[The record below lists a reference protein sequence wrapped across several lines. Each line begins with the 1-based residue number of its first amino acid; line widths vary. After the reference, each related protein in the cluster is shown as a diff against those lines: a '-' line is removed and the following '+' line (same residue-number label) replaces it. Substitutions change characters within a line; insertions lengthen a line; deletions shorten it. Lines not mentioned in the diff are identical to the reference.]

1 MTAPQVPIP
10 LGSLCTTGGRRE
22 MKGAIRVGS
31 RGSTSQ
37 SSSCEIW
44 AQRWSG
50 GVTRTSFAQCRS
62 RLASCGATQRSA
74 VLAAREP
81 IFGRYRPQPRTLPS
95 CQYSRTRGPRSRDT
109 SCRIGRHAKTRRLP
123 ARRDRAGFDALN
135 PSVFVALGS
144 IIIATSR
151 RQGVLPV
158 GRGALILQQRRH
170 QYQAIKLT
178 TVGSPE

>member
-1 MTAPQVPIP
+1 MEDQPRQCPCCLHASARGLDEMETRWLLSPELKLVSLDASMTAPQVPTP

-81 IFGRYRPQPRTLPS
+81 IFGSHRPQPRTLPS
-95 CQYSRTRGPRSRDT
+95 CQYSRNARSQEQGYEL
-109 SCRIGRHAKTRRLP
+109 S
-123 ARRDRAGFDALN
+123 DRTPCEDET
-135 PSVFVALGS
+135 P
-144 IIIATSR
+144 
-151 RQGVLPV
+151 PC
-158 GRGALILQQRRH
+158 
-170 QYQAIKLT
+170 
-178 TVGSPE
+178 PEIEQDSMR